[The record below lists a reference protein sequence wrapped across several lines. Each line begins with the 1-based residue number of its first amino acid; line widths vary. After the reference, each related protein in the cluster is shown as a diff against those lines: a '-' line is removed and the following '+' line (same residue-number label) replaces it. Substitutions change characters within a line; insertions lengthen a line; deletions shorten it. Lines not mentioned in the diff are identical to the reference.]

1 MHSMQTT
8 CPSSKSCRASWMSWS
23 DRWWRFPFGTAT
35 TSPWKSW
42 PSRLSYMTGIGKT
55 AHEAMTDTA
64 AVVLKSMSFAN
75 SDRHI
80 GSNVSH
86 AASFFS
92 KLFLQTHIGI

>member
-1 MHSMQTT
+1 
-8 CPSSKSCRASWMSWS
+8 
-23 DRWWRFPFGTAT
+23 
-35 TSPWKSW
+35 
-42 PSRLSYMTGIGKT
+42 MTGIGKT